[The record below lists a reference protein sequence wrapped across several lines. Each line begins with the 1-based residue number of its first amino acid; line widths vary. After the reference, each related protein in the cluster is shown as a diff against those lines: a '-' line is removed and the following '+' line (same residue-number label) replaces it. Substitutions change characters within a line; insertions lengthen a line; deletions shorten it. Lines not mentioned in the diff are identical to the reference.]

1 MKRISLS
8 MLYLYAVGAVLVL
21 GLFMPFDAHAGNFN
35 LCVNGVNVYGGGSC
49 GTTTNTQPSNQRY
62 VLKGNQALHV
72 MTRLNWNHGRGPTQ
86 SVDTN
91 GTYFVVGRY
100 VGNHFPVIRDRVFT
114 CKAAV
119 NAQQFQCN
127 SWPVDPQQA
136 QISSEKLW
144 WQ

>member
-8 MLYLYAVGAVLVL
+8 MLYLYAVGVVLVL

-35 LCVNGVNVYGGGSC
+35 LCINGQSIYGGGTC
-49 GTTTNTQPSNQRY
+49 GTTTSTRPTQPSSQRY
-62 VLKGNQALHV
+62 VLNGNQALHV
-72 MTRLNWNHGRGPTQ
+72 MTRLDWNHRKGPTQ

-100 VGNHFPVIRDRVFT
+100 VGNHFSVIRGRVFT

-127 SWPVDPQQA
+127 SWPVDPQ
-136 QISSEKLW
+136 
-144 WQ
+144 

>member
-8 MLYLYAVGAVLVL
+8 MLYLYAVGVVLVL

-35 LCVNGVNVYGGGSC
+35 LCVNGQSIYGGGTC
-49 GTTTNTQPSNQRY
+49 GTTANAQPTQPTQPNNQQY
-62 VLKGNQALHV
+62 VLRGNQALHV
-72 MTRLNWNHGRGPTQ
+72 LTRLDWYHGRGPTQ

-100 VGNHFPVIRDRVFT
+100 VGNRFSVIRNRVFT
-114 CKAAV
+114 CKVAV

-127 SWPVDPQQA
+127 SWPVDPQ
-136 QISSEKLW
+136 
-144 WQ
+144 